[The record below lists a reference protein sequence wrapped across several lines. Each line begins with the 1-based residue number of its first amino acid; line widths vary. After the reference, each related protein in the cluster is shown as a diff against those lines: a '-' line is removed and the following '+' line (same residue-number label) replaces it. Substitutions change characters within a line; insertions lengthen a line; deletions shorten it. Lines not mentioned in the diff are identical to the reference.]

1 MDGNTMICAGEEG
14 YDSCQ
19 GDSGGPMTCGT
30 DDMGALLH
38 SLLNSSPFICPLSY
52 KPITVYTD
60 PLCGIVSWG
69 RGCAEAGYPGVYA
82 QVSTYVD
89 WVAENAVG
97 I

>member
-30 DDMGALLH
+30 DDMGKEGKVNH
-38 SLLNSSPFICPLSY
+38 PYFNSLEMRKIVNSS
-52 KPITVYTD
+52 D

-89 WVAENAVG
+89 WLAEHAN
-97 I
+97 